1 MGTRHAARLL
11 CEVAGLP
18 CSLGGAGWSHITTPK
33 VCVDNTRVL
42 CDNTY
47 MPIHWTPSAD
57 KHGIPRDEVLYAM
70 SNATIERQWPPAR
83 KGRAIVPRLY
93 IGPSRFGALEVLAEV
108 GDGSVVIFHAMRL
121 RASTQTRL
129 NEEGGT

>member
-1 MGTRHAARLL
+1 MD
-11 CEVAGLP
+11 
-18 CSLGGAGWSHITTPK
+18 TTS
-33 VCVDNTRVL
+33 VS

-47 MPIHWTPSAD
+47 RPIQWTPSAD

-70 SNATIERQWPPAR
+70 THATVERQWPPAR
-83 KGRAIVPRLY
+83 EGHTTVPRLY
-93 IGPSRFGALEVLAEV
+93 VGPSRFGTLEVLAEV

-129 NEEGGT
+129 NKEGGNQS